1 MSVRSPPIPA
11 LRAEKLFSTVS
22 RKELSFGLGWGGGS
36 SRMKRIAACVVAL
49 ACGLPLVC
57 FAKSHLQVS
66 LPAKDSTVTGSPEK
80 LLLMFSEAV
89 ELTSLTL
96 QREGD
101 KEPVHVTQL
110 PPLPGR
116 PVSVRLPRLGPGV
129 YTVRYWVM
137 NSDLRETRGSFTFTL
152 QEGPDWPRARRT
164 AEALAH
170 GRPLPTTED

>member
-1 MSVRSPPIPA
+1 MGV
-11 LRAEKLFSTVS
+11 
-22 RKELSFGLGWGGGS
+22 GWGFDE
-36 SRMKRIAACVVAL
+36 MKRFAACVMAL
-49 ACGLPLVC
+49 ALGLPLVA
-57 FAKSHLQVS
+57 FSKSHLQVS

-116 PVSVRLPRLGPGV
+116 PVSVRLPRLAPGV

-137 NSDLRETRGSFTFTL
+137 NSDLRETRGSFVFTL

-170 GRPLPTTED
+170 GRPLPSTSD